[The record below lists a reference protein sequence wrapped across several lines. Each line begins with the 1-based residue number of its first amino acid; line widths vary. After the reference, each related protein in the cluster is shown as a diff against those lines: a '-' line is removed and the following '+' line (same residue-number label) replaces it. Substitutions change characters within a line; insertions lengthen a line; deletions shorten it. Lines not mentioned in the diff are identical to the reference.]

1 MDIQQM
7 KTQHILKKKAQM
19 DIYPLENYQEKK
31 RNIIYGKNHSK
42 KTISAT
48 MQKLKHISA
57 LWEKFY
63 IEEKHTNTK
72 TNKE

>member
-1 MDIQQM
+1 MD
-7 KTQHILKKKAQM
+7 T
-19 DIYPLENYQEKK
+19 YPLENSQEKK
-31 RNIIYGKNHSK
+31 KSTIYGKNHSK

-48 MQKLKHISA
+48 MQKLKPISVH
-57 LWEKFY
+57 WEKFY